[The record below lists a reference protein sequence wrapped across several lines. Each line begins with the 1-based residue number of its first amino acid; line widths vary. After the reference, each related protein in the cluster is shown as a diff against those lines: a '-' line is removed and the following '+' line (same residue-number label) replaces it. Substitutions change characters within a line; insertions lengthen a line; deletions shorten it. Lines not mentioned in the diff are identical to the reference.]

1 MIYRVWYM
9 GVADESLIAQAKR
22 MLAKKLGGAP
32 YRIISESNE
41 RERDYTVYTI
51 RWETP
56 EDV

>member
-32 YRIISESNE
+32 YWIVSESNE
-41 RERDYTVYTI
+41 KDGEYMVYTI
-51 RWETP
+51 EYETP